1 MNTLKAEISSINT
14 KGSLSIVTL
23 KAAGQVLT
31 SMVIDTPETSDI
43 LKVGNVINALF
54 KETEVIIGLSQEQAL
69 SVENKLNGTVLSLE
83 TDELLARVVI
93 QIDTALISSI
103 TTTSALKKL
112 NLAKGTAVFA
122 MIKSNEIMLSAI

>member
-1 MNTLKAEISSINT
+1 M
-14 KGSLSIVTL
+14 
-23 KAAGQVLT
+23 
-31 SMVIDTPETSDI
+31 
-43 LKVGNVINALF
+43 
-54 KETEVIIGLSQEQAL
+54 GLSQEQAL